1 MPSYGQ
7 LSPEELYTQGL
18 QQFNR
23 ADWRGAIASFT
34 QLQAISDQYPDVDA
48 LLADAQLKL
57 QFEGAAQPGALP
69 PPRRSLLVPLLAVF
83 ALLSVAGGAFGFYYV
98 YASPPPPVVALATS
112 TATPPPPPTA
122 TPRLVVPTTA
132 PTPGPTAAPI
142 IPATVLI
149 TTEGTFVNT
158 PANIEFIIDASG
170 SMLAKI
176 EGTETERWQ
185 VAQAALSSLINSDT
199 ISDQAYTVVRTYGRR
214 RGNDCGDL
222 EVAQGLSRYNKE
234 SLLNIISTIKPAVG
248 GTTPLGASLRL
259 AAEDLQAAEGSTVVI
274 LVTDG
279 LESCNG
285 NPVAEAA
292 NFVAGTDQRKVHVIG
307 FALNDPAASAN
318 LQQIAEQGN
327 GLYFDAANA
336 AQLVEALRQTIILS
350 YQILDSENN
359 QVASGNVGGE
369 QFQLPPGDYTLKMN
383 ANPPLEREFTVK
395 NGDNLVVSLRQG
407 FGGLVA
413 TVESTQDD

>member
-1 MPSYGQ
+1 MSSYGQ
-7 LSPEELYTQGL
+7 PSPEDLYKQGL

-34 QLQAISDQYPDVDA
+34 QLQEISDDYPDVDS

-57 QFEGAAQPGALP
+57 QFEGSAQPGAMP
-69 PPRRSLLVPLLAVF
+69 PPRRPVLLPFMAAF
-83 ALLSVAGGAFGFYYV
+83 ALLVLAASAYGFYYLN
-98 YASPPPPVVALATS
+98 ASTPAPVVAVATG
-112 TATPPPPPTA
+112 TPVPPPTA
-122 TPRLVVPTTA
+122 TPRPVVPTTT
-132 PTPGPTAAPI
+132 PTVVPTEAPI
-142 IPATVLI
+142 IPASVVI
-149 TTEGTFVNT
+149 TTEGEFVNT
-158 PANIEFIIDASG
+158 PANIELIIDASG

-176 EGTETERWQ
+176 EGTDRERWQ
-185 VAQAALSSLINSDT
+185 VAQEALISLINSDA
-199 ISDQAYTVVRTYGRR
+199 IAEQAYTVVRTYGRR
-214 RGNDCGDL
+214 RGNDCTDL

-234 SLLNIISTIKPAVG
+234 SLLGIISTIKPAVG

-285 NPVAEAA
+285 DPVTEAA

-307 FALNDPAASAN
+307 FALNDPAASQQ
-318 LQQIAEQGN
+318 LQLIAEQGK
-327 GLYFDAANA
+327 GLYFDAGNA

-359 QVASGNVGGE
+359 QVASGTVGGE
-369 QFQLPPGDYTLKMN
+369 GFQLPPGDYKLKIN
-383 ANPPLEREFTVK
+383 ANPPLEQEFTVE
-395 NGDNLVVSLRQG
+395 NGDKVVVSLRQG
-407 FGGLVA
+407 FSGLVA
-413 TVESTQDD
+413 EVDTEKGE